1 MSYLKYTDK
10 NIVLNC
16 KWERTLTTS
25 AMLQF
30 EKQNS
35 IFWVN
40 NETGREKT
48 ILLDTQKRYYIY
60 TPIFDWFCERRTK
73 KHF

>member
-1 MSYLKYTDK
+1 
-10 NIVLNC
+10 
-16 KWERTLTTS
+16 
-25 AMLQF
+25 MLQF

-40 NETGREKT
+40 NETGKEKK

-73 KHF
+73 NNQKAISCLFGSSPKRHLINNVYVA